1 MEKTK
6 GYTLVLSPEEHKG
19 LKRLAVEKEKT
30 MLHVILTALDTAY
43 PGWRPAIKKRKWPCV
58 V

>member
-6 GYTLVLSPEEHKG
+6 GYTLILSPEEHKG

-43 PGWRPAIKKRKWPCV
+43 PGWRPVIRKENGLA
-58 V
+58 